1 MPKAKLPTRY
11 QSVILR
17 RIARSCLVKTYI
29 ASRDDPMWS
38 IDGQEIS
45 HECAKALIRNGWV
58 VPNRDGLSMFDET
71 QSYYVPGTV
80 TRRSADRRGNDGR
93 PMEDNIPEMGTM
105 ADRESSS
112 AETPL
117 FPSRECCL

>member
-71 QSYYVPGTV
+71 QSYYVPSLITGKSEN
-80 TRRSADRRGNDGR
+80 RRRDDGGA
-93 PMEDNIPEMGTM
+93 MERDVPEVGTM
-105 ADRESSS
+105 ADRKSSRTE
-112 AETPL
+112 APL
-117 FPSRECCL
+117 LTVLEGD